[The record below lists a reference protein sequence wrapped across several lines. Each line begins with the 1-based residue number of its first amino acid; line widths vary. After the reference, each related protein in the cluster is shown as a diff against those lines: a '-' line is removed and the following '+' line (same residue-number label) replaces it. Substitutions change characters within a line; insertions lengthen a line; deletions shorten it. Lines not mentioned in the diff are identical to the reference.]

1 MKNYLIIGGS
11 KGVGEQIVKE
21 LSEKGNFCHVISR
34 SEPSYEFNGDWHQ
47 LDALTDNLPTI
58 ESIDGLVYCLGS
70 INLKPFNR
78 LSLEDFNSDLNVNFF
93 GALKAFQHYLPTLKK
108 SEHASV
114 VMFSTVAVQSGMPY
128 HASIA
133 AAKGAVEGLVK
144 SLAAE
149 FAPKIRVNAIAPSLI
164 DSPLAS
170 GILRSDQIREN
181 MIAKHPLK
189 RILNP
194 VDVSQTACF
203 LLTESS
209 NGITG
214 QIIVQDN
221 GLVSL
226 SY

>member
-21 LSEKGNFCHVISR
+21 LSGKGNFCHVISR
-34 SEPSYEFNGDWHQ
+34 SKPSYEFNGNWYEVN
-47 LDALTDNLPTI
+47 ALTEELPVI
-58 ESIDGLVYCLGS
+58 EAIDGLVYCLGS

-78 LSLEDFNSDLNVNFF
+78 LSLEDFNTDLNVNFF

-108 SEHASV
+108 AEQASV

-133 AAKGAVEGLVK
+133 SAKGALEGLVK

-149 FAPKIRVNAIAPSLI
+149 FAPKVRVNAIAPSLI
-164 DSPLAS
+164 DTPLAA
-170 GILRSDQIREN
+170 GILRSDQIKEN

-194 VDVSQTACF
+194 IDVSKTACF
-203 LLTESS
+203 LLSNDS

-226 SY
+226 SC

>member
-1 MKNYLIIGGS
+1 MKNYLIVGGS
-11 KGVGEQIVKE
+11 KGVGEQIVQE

-34 SEPSYEFNGDWHQ
+34 TNPTYSFNGNWYQ
-47 LDALTDNLPTI
+47 LDALNDELPQL
-58 ESIDGLVYCLGS
+58 ESLDGLVYCLGS
-70 INLKPFNR
+70 INLKPFHR
-78 LSLEDFNSDLNVNFF
+78 LSLDDFKSDYAINVE
-93 GALKAFQHYLPTLKK
+93 GAIKAFQYYLPALKK
-108 SEHASV
+108 SELASV
-114 VMFSTVAVQSGMPY
+114 VMFSTVAVQSGMPF

-133 AAKGAVEGLVK
+133 ASKGAIEGLVK
-144 SLAAE
+144 SFAAE

-164 DSPLAS
+164 DTPLAS
-170 GILRSDQIREN
+170 GILRSELIKEN
-181 MIAKHPLK
+181 IIAKHPLK

-194 VDVSQTACF
+194 TDVSKTACF
-203 LLTESS
+203 LLSDDS

>member
-47 LDALTDNLPTI
+47 LDALTDILPTI

-194 VDVSQTACF
+194 VDVSQTTCF
-203 LLTESS
+203 LLTDAS

>member
-1 MKNYLIIGGS
+1 MGNYRVYGQIELPM
-11 KGVGEQIVKE
+11 GVLPLLGRNADLPQIN
-21 LSEKGNFCHVISR
+21 LN
-34 SEPSYEFNGDWHQ
+34 WHQ
-47 LDALTDNLPTI
+47 LDALADTLPTI
-58 ESIDGLVYCLGS
+58 DTVDGLVYCLGS

-93 GALKAFQHYLPTLKK
+93 GALKAFQHYLPALKK
-108 SEHASV
+108 SEQASV
-114 VMFSTVAVQSGMPY
+114 VFFSTVAVQSGMPY

-164 DSPLAS
+164 DTPLAA

-194 VDVSQTACF
+194 IDVSKTACF

>member
-21 LSEKGNFCHVISR
+21 LSDKGNFCHVISR
-34 SEPSYEFNGDWHQ
+34 SEPTYSFNGNWHQ
-47 LDALTDNLPTI
+47 LDALTDVLPTI
-58 ESIDGLVYCLGS
+58 EAIDGMVYSLGS

-108 SEHASV
+108 SEQASV

-164 DSPLAS
+164 DSPLAA

-194 VDVSQTACF
+194 VDVSRTACF
-203 LLTESS
+203 LLSEVS

-214 QIIVQDN
+214 QIIVHE
-221 GLVSL
+221 L
-226 SY
+226 